1 MFSITQLIIGVIM
14 VGLGVLTVKYT
25 FQLVNMTG
33 RQDWIEN
40 ITGSGSTY
48 GVFKLFGVALV
59 IIGLLVATGFGNDVL
74 NFIFSPLRRI
84 FTPPAA

>member
-14 VGLGVLTVKYT
+14 VGLGVLAVKYT

-33 RQDWIEN
+33 RQEWIEN

-48 GVFKLFGVALV
+48 GVFKLFGVAL
-59 IIGLLVATGFGNDVL
+59 ILIGLLVATGFGNEVL
-74 NFIFSPLRRI
+74 NFIFAPLRRI

>member
-1 MFSITQLIIGVIM
+1 MSLTQIIIGVIM
-14 VGLGVLTVKYT
+14 VGLGVLAVKYT
-25 FQLVNMTG
+25 FQLVNLTG
-33 RQDWIEN
+33 RQQWIEN

-59 IIGLLVATGFGNDVL
+59 LLGLLVATGFGNDVL